1 MYYFFPWFAYKYL
14 KYFNQ
19 VVTSTKTLTKWLNS
33 IHQQF
38 ITIAIGSKFDVLCK
52 LNGSKAAVSFEAKVR
67 GVVKCDLT
75 WGQKSP
81 A

>member
-1 MYYFFPWFAYKYL
+1 
-14 KYFNQ
+14 
-19 VVTSTKTLTKWLNS
+19 
-33 IHQQF
+33 
-38 ITIAIGSKFDVLCK
+38 